1 MESKIHDIGWA
12 AGFFEGEGYV
22 GFNYTLNKK
31 YNRQYPRLTVQIS
44 QVFREPLDKF
54 AEIVG
59 AGKVRGP
66 YGPYQ
71 QTKQEYYQYQISG
84 DAAVEV
90 LEKLLPYLFAK
101 GAQAKWALMNYEEYL
116 NGR

>member
-1 MESKIHDIGWA
+1 MTKSHNIAWA
-12 AGFFEGEGYV
+12 SGFFEGEGYV
-22 GFNYTLNKK
+22 GFKYTLNKMWDK
-31 YNRQYPRLTVQIS
+31 SYPRFVISIS
-44 QVFREPLDKF
+44 QVSREPLDKF
-54 AEIVG
+54 KEIFG
-59 AGKVRGP
+59 AGTVRGP

-101 GAQAKWALMNYEEYL
+101 GAQAKWTLMNYEEYL